1 MSVYMATIEVDNGI
15 YSVLE
20 ARAEEKGFDTT
31 EEYVEYLLEQ
41 VVQKIKQ
48 EKQQQESSY
57 SEEEEE
63 KVKERLRG
71 LGYLD

>member
-1 MSVYMATIEVDNGI
+1 MVKVEVDDDI

-20 ARAEEKGFDTT
+20 ARAEEKDFDET

-41 VVQKIKQ
+41 VVEKIKR
-48 EKQQQESSY
+48 EKEQQESSY

-63 KVKERLRG
+63 EVKKRLRG